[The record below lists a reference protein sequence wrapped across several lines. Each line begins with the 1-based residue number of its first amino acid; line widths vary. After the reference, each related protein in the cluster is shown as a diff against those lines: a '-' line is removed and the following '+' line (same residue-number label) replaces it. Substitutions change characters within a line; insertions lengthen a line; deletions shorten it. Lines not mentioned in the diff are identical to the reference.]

1 VGTQNV
7 VAGAFINQLKR
18 KQIMSS
24 PIGMGVVGCGA
35 IGMRGALSHLSQP
48 DVQDRV
54 RLAACCDPS
63 PGRARAAAEKFNVGA
78 HYEIFE
84 ELLADPHVDVVTLCT
99 PIGMHFD
106 QGMAALEAGKHVHFN
121 KTMTTTVAEAD
132 QIIQKAAEK
141 KLRVVASPGQML
153 HPHNRRIRKHILQGD
168 LGTLVWAAAG
178 VAISDYHLK
187 EEFRKGNDPLT
198 NVDPS
203 WYFRRPGGGPQYD
216 VTVYALHALTGVLG
230 PAKRITAM
238 SGLVLPEREF
248 QGRKIAC
255 DMDDSTVMLL
265 DFGHAFF
272 AFAYGTVAGSVTRG
286 FQPNIYGTKG
296 AIVGTMFKDQEL
308 KLADDHQPHVT
319 GPHVGL
325 AESHVFEDLMQ
336 LVDWICDGKSSIVSA
351 EHARHVI
358 DIIESGYRAAET
370 GCTQDL
376 TTAFTPLSLDVLN
389 G

>member
-1 VGTQNV
+1 
-7 VAGAFINQLKR
+7 
-18 KQIMSS
+18 MSS

-35 IGMRGALSHLSQP
+35 IGLRGALSHLSQP

-54 RLAACCDPS
+54 RLAACCDPA
-63 PGRARAAAEKFNVGA
+63 PGRAQAAAEKFNVAA
-78 HYEIFE
+78 HYETFE
-84 ELLADPHVDVVTLCT
+84 DLLADPNVDAITLCT

-106 QGMAALEAGKHVHFN
+106 QGMAALDAGKHVHFN

-132 QIIQKAAEK
+132 RIIKKAAQK
-141 KLRVVASPGQML
+141 NLRIVASPGQML

-187 EEFRKGNDPLT
+187 EEFRSGNSPLT

-203 WYFRRPGGGPQYD
+203 WYFRKPGGGPQYD
-216 VTVYALHALTGVLG
+216 VTVYALHALTGILG

-248 QGRKIAC
+248 QGKKIAC

-265 DFGHAFF
+265 DFGNAFF
-272 AFAYGTVAGSVTRG
+272 AFAYGTVAGSVTKG
-286 FQPNIYGTKG
+286 FQPSIYGTKG
-296 AIVGTMFKDQEL
+296 AIIGTMFKDKEL
-308 KLADDHQPHVT
+308 KQPGDHQPHVT
-319 GPHVGL
+319 GPHQGL

-336 LVDWICDGKSSIVSA
+336 LVDGIRKDTPSIASA

-370 GCTQDL
+370 GKTQTL
-376 TTAFTPLSLDVLN
+376 KTAFDPLPLHAL
-389 G
+389 